1 MVLGECAQVVAV
13 VAVKCEFFWQLQLSV
28 SPGCSLCSLLSG
40 LCCVPW
46 SSVEEWLR
54 ELSVAFC
61 ISALRLGFQLDP
73 LPMHSAHLYPHPFQG
88 STHAHCPL
96 HACLCVSVLQWGIYD
111 AFKVAAGLP
120 TTGAK
125 AAAPAK

>member
-1 MVLGECAQVVAV
+1 
-13 VAVKCEFFWQLQLSV
+13 
-28 SPGCSLCSLLSG
+28 
-40 LCCVPW
+40 
-46 SSVEEWLR
+46 
-54 ELSVAFC
+54 
-61 ISALRLGFQLDP
+61 
-73 LPMHSAHLYPHPFQG
+73 MHSAHLHPHRFQMLY
-88 STHAHCPL
+88 SRTHCPL

>member
-1 MVLGECAQVVAV
+1 
-13 VAVKCEFFWQLQLSV
+13 
-28 SPGCSLCSLLSG
+28 LLSAFQH
-40 LCCVPW
+40 
-46 SSVEEWLR
+46 SVW
-54 ELSVAFC
+54 AFNWTPYPC
-61 ISALRLGFQLDP
+61 ILLTSTYTR
-73 LPMHSAHLYPHPFQG
+73 SKC